1 MQKKKIL
8 FLTTL
13 IILIFITYYNFF
25 KKDQKK
31 SEITKIDTE
40 ELTNNSNIIENVV
53 YQSKDADGNEYI
65 INAVVG
71 EIDYSDSNIIYL
83 TNVKATINLNNT
95 KVIVITSDFGKY
107 NSINFDTIFSK
118 NVIINY
124 LNNKITGEYLD
135 FSLNRNSMIL
145 SRQVVYINPDN
156 VLKAD
161 VVEINL
167 QTKDTKIFM
176 YEKNKKINIESK
188 F

>member
-1 MQKKKIL
+1 MLKRKTV

-13 IILIFITYYNFF
+13 IVLIFVTYYNFF

-31 SEITKIDTE
+31 SETKEIDTK

-53 YQSKDADGNEYI
+53 YQSKDGDGNEYT
-65 INAVVG
+65 INATLG

-83 TNVKATINLNNT
+83 TNVKATINLNNSRI
-95 KVIVITSDFGKY
+95 IVIKSDFGKY
-107 NSINFDTIFSK
+107 NSTNFDTIFSK

-135 FSLNRNSMIL
+135 FSPNRNSMIL
-145 SRQVVYINPDN
+145 SRRVVYTNLDN

-161 VVEINL
+161 VVEINI

-176 YEKNKKINIESK
+176 YEENKKINIESK

>member
-1 MQKKKIL
+1 MLKRKTV

-13 IILIFITYYNFF
+13 ILLIFVTYYNFF

-31 SEITKIDTE
+31 SEIKIIETE
-40 ELTNNSNIIENVV
+40 ELTNNSNVIENVV
-53 YQSKDADGNEYI
+53 YQSKDGDGNEYT
-65 INAVVG
+65 INAAVG

-83 TNVKATINLNNT
+83 TNVKATINLNNSRI
-95 KVIVITSDFGKY
+95 IVIKSDFGKY
-107 NSINFDTIFSK
+107 NSTNFDTIFSK

-124 LNNKITGEYLD
+124 LDNKITGEYLD
-135 FSLNRNSMIL
+135 FSPNRNSMIL
-145 SRQVVYINPDN
+145 SRQVVYTNLDN

-161 VVEINL
+161 VVEINI

-176 YEKNKKINIESK
+176 YEENKKINIESK